1 MQDELDKVRAE
12 LSASRDFLDGLN
24 QDMGLLHLKYQQE
37 QLIAVAAA
45 KREALEEAYSKHV
58 KELSVNF
65 EKYLRENELL
75 KEEKTSIETE
85 LDNSQNEIE
94 MLRATIRDKD
104 SLITSH
110 GSNAAS
116 HNDSIEELRT
126 ENARLL
132 QILETRSNEFME
144 AKAAGEDLREMLFK
158 TTAELVVAEKEI
170 SQLKERCDS

>member
-85 LDNSQNEIE
+85 LVSAKKNCSLIETRLNNSQNEIE
-94 MLRATIRDKD
+94 MLQATIRDKD
-104 SLITSH
+104 
-110 GSNAAS
+110 
-116 HNDSIEELRT
+116 
-126 ENARLL
+126 
-132 QILETRSNEFME
+132 
-144 AKAAGEDLREMLFK
+144 
-158 TTAELVVAEKEI
+158 
-170 SQLKERCDS
+170 